1 MALEGT
7 ERHALRGSL
16 PPAPQD
22 PHPRRGRVASPRQ
35 RASERPEKVRRG
47 RVGPLQRC
55 AALGR
60 PLAALVEG
68 LSWAP
73 RTHTRTNA
81 SRAAKRINGHENH
94 GHAWSTPSP
103 AAPVTGRLCP
113 PGVQLHRGDPASPR
127 AESLCGAEPQPTCL
141 SQQTGQAARPR
152 TAWPLELFSRQGT
165 SPGCGQ
171 GSPACCRDASLS
183 ARL

>member
-1 MALEGT
+1 M
-7 ERHALRGSL
+7 RWPSRGLSATPCGGRSL
-16 PPAPQD
+16 PLLRTPTPGGAGWPAPASGL
-22 PHPRRGRVASPRQ
+22 RRGQRKCGGAVWAPSSGVQPWGVPWPRWWK
-35 RASERPEKVRRG
+35 E
-47 RVGPLQRC
+47 
-55 AALGR
+55 
-60 PLAALVEG
+60 LVEG
-68 LSWAP
+68 
-73 RTHTRTNA
+73 
-81 SRAAKRINGHENH
+81 AKRINGHENH

-103 AAPVTGRLCP
+103 ATPVTGRLCP
-113 PGVQLHRGDPASPR
+113 PGVQLHHGDPASPR